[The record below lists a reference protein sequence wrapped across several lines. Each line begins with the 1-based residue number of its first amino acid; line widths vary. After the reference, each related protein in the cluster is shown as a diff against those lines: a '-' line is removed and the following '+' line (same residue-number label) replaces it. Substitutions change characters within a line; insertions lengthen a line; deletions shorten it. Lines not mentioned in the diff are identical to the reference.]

1 MERNG
6 APSARTM
13 FFVFE
18 TQNPYFVAWKVT
30 EEGHLVL
37 CRAKQTRGYSSVV
50 SSECA
55 PRCFGEGGGEA
66 GSVGIFLW
74 TSSCGPARSRLY
86 RRRSKRDMAYFLA
99 ILDRST
105 IYTRLHKSI
114 LNTKQISLE
123 LL

>member
-55 PRCFGEGGGEA
+55 PRCFGERGGEG
-66 GSVGIFLW
+66 GSVGIF
-74 TSSCGPARSRLY
+74 
-86 RRRSKRDMAYFLA
+86 FLDELMRA
-99 ILDRST
+99 G
-105 IYTRLHKSI
+105 
-114 LNTKQISLE
+114 QISAISTPI
-123 LL
+123 